1 VCCYCEPRNKQA
13 DFRLH
18 KSVNSARMVMSMSKP
33 GERVILNVTQLHN
46 DRFKSRRTGCLFRC
60 LTDLNKRMSLCL
72 VFVIQGHMFV
82 LVKGSVPA
90 EYLMPENIRTVLSS
104 LLGPK

>member
-1 VCCYCEPRNKQA
+1 MFVQVFDRFEQ
-13 DFRLH
+13 
-18 KSVNSARMVMSMSKP
+18 
-33 GERVILNVTQLHN
+33 ENVTLPGFR
-46 DRFKSRRTGCLFRC
+46 DTGANVC
-60 LTDLNKRMSLCL
+60 
-72 VFVIQGHMFV
+72 V